1 VHDFNFEIGF
11 IKKCFESSRFD
22 TLLYIQFRKLEH
34 MEQHKSLAQDIPS
47 DAVLPTEYG
56 NFRLR
61 VFVDFEGAEHA
72 LLSIGLDDLS
82 TSPLVRIHSECLTGD
97 AFGSLKCDCGPQLR
111 DSMARIQEEGCGAIL
126 YMRQEGRGIGLE
138 AKIQAYALQDRG
150 LDTLD
155 ANLALNLPADGREY
169 DFCAVMLNK
178 VGVDNVRLMT
188 NNPLKVEGL
197 RSNGIEVVERL
208 PHLIGRCQTNNDY
221 LSTKAKRM
229 GHLIPDQA

>member
-1 VHDFNFEIGF
+1 MEF
-11 IKKCFESSRFD
+11 IKKCFENTRFD
-22 TLLYIQFRKLEH
+22 TLLYNQNRLLDG
-34 MEQHKSLAQDIPS
+34 MEQYRTLAQDVPS
-47 DAVLPTEYG
+47 DTVLPTEYG

-61 VFVDFEGAEHA
+61 VFVDSQGAEHA
-72 LLSIGLDDLS
+72 LLSIGLDNPS
-82 TSPLVRIHSECLTGD
+82 KAPLVRIHSECLTGD
-97 AFGSLKCDCGPQLR
+97 AFGSLKCDCGPQLQS
-111 DSMARIQEEGCGAIL
+111 SMARIQEEGCGAIL

-169 DFCAVMLNK
+169 GFCAVMLTK
-178 VGVDNVRLMT
+178 VGIESVRLMT

-197 RSNGIEVVERL
+197 LSNGITVAERL
-208 PHLIGRCQTNNDY
+208 PHIIGRCKTNKHY

-229 GHLIPDQA
+229 GHLIPDRA